1 MSFPGAAPPPEG
13 VVPDLAHPQDVL
25 RTVNYITQGLTVF
38 FVTIFVAIRFYAK
51 SRVLGGGFTPD
62 DSNPGRID
70 ATYAAYV
77 LMLGYCITAVFA
89 GAHGGGLNIWEVSPA
104 EVEQYFKSCYAA
116 TIFYAPMAMTVKL
129 ALLVI
134 IIRVFGSVHRRTLIG
149 IYIFIGMIVAYYVSG
164 LFIKIFICWPISA
177 YWTGDS
183 GKCLNQSA
191 IVTADSII
199 SVISDLAILLLPTPL
214 TWSLQLP
221 RRKRLRVTGLLCA
234 GGVATGFSIY
244 RLAMIVDQ
252 RNSPNMTIVFIK
264 VILSGNAE
272 AGIGLICACLP
283 AVSALYVQRT
293 RGSSYF
299 KNPGQSSVTGRG
311 EIMLTRSYHVDR
323 SRVDKGVDESAL
335 ELGHDEAGLVSNI
348 GTEIKANAAESH
360 HSNRS
365 EETL

>member
-1 MSFPGAAPPPEG
+1 MSYPGAAPPPEG
-13 VVPDLAHPQDVL
+13 VIPDLAHPQDVL
-25 RTVNYITQGLTVF
+25 RTVNYVTQGLTIF
-38 FVTIFVAIRFYAK
+38 FVSIFVAIRFYAK
-51 SRVLGGGFTPD
+51 TRVLGGSFTPD
-62 DSNPGRID
+62 DSIVSRPTDNW
-70 ATYAAYV
+70 A
-77 LMLGYCITAVFA
+77 A
-89 GAHGGGLNIWEVSPA
+89 GAHGGGLNIWEVSTE
-104 EVEQYFKSCYAA
+104 EVEKYFQSCYAA

-164 LFIKIFICWPISA
+164 FFIKIFICWPISA
-177 YWTGDS
+177 YWTGDAS
-183 GKCLNQSA
+183 KCMNQSA

-221 RRKRLRVTGLLCA
+221 RRKRLRVSGLLCA

-252 RNSPNMTIVFIK
+252 RNSTNMTMVFIK

-272 AGIGLICACLP
+272 VGIGLICACLP

-299 KNPGQSSVTGRG
+299 KNPGHSSVTGRG

-323 SRVDKGVDESAL
+323 SAVDKDVDESAL
-335 ELGHDEAGLVSNI
+335 ELGHDEAGLVSNM
-348 GTEIKANAAESH
+348 GAQVKANAPESH

>member
-25 RTVNYITQGLTVF
+25 RTVNYITQGLTIF
-38 FVTIFVAIRFYAK
+38 FVSIFVAVRFYAK

-62 DSNPGRID
+62 DY

-149 IYIFIGMIVAYYVSG
+149 IYIFIGMIVAYYISG

-252 RNSPNMTIVFIK
+252 RNSLNMTIVFIK

-323 SRVDKGVDESAL
+323 SRADKGVDESAL
-335 ELGHDEAGLVSNI
+335 ELGHDEAGLVSSI
-348 GTEIKANAAESH
+348 GNDIKANAAESH

>member
-1 MSFPGAAPPPEG
+1 MSYPGAAPPPEG
-13 VVPDLAHPQDVL
+13 VIPNLAHPQDIL
-25 RTVNYITQGLTVF
+25 RTVNFVTQGLTIF
-38 FVTIFVAIRFYAK
+38 FVTIFVSIRFYAK
-51 SRVLGGGFTPD
+51 TRVLGGSFTTD
-62 DSNPGRID
+62 DY
-70 ATYAAYV
+70 ATYSAYV
-77 LMLGYCITAVFA
+77 LMIGYCITACFA
-89 GAHGGGLNIWEVSPA
+89 SVHGGGLNMWEVSK
-104 EVEQYFKSCYAA
+104 EDVEKYFQSCYAA

-129 ALLVI
+129 ALLII

-149 IYIFIGMIVAYYVSG
+149 IYIFIGMMVAYYVSG

-177 YWTGDS
+177 YWTGDAR
-183 GKCLNQSA
+183 KCMNQSA

-234 GGVATGFSIY
+234 GGVATAFSIY
-244 RLAMIVDQ
+244 RLALIVDQ
-252 RNSPNMTIVFIK
+252 RNSPNMTMVFIK

-272 AGIGLICACLP
+272 VGIGLICACLP

-299 KNPGQSSVTGRG
+299 KNPGHSNTTGRG
-311 EIMLTRSYHVDR
+311 EIILTRSYHVDR
-323 SRVDKGVDESAL
+323 SAVDKDIDDNAI
-335 ELGHDEAGLVSNI
+335 ELGHDEAGLVSNM
-348 GTEIKANAAESH
+348 GTQARVNAAESH

-365 EETL
+365 DDSL